1 MSDVRIN
8 ESVLRE
14 LTVLYVEDDDVLRAN
29 LGKFLKRRFG
39 HVSVAS
45 NGKEGFD
52 IYRDSKPDV
61 VITDI
66 NMPVMDGNE
75 MIRQILEIDDAQPI
89 IITTAFNDDEH
100 TSSRCINL
108 IKPIDM
114 TKLLEAILY
123 CMGLQ

>member
-1 MSDVRIN
+1 MSDAHIN
-8 ESVLRE
+8 ESVLKE
-14 LTVLYVEDDDVLRAN
+14 LTVLYVEDDNVLRAN
-29 LGKFLKRRFG
+29 LGKYLKRRFG
-39 HVSVAS
+39 QVFLAS
-45 NGKEGFD
+45 NGKEGVD
-52 IYRDSKPDV
+52 IYKDTRPDV

-114 TKLLEAILY
+114 NKLLEAILY